1 LQQIAPGQFQITL
14 QTLAGQTISGIQTIS
29 TLGFDAI
36 PGAPSAFLRLGISG
50 LSAKRS
56 DGTALSR
63 VLSTDGQVTLVNV
76 RPLLVAQLAAD
87 GTRDLTLLGTPGL
100 SYQLQYS
107 SNLASAGNWKD
118 WLRVPMT
125 NSSKVIKAF
134 DANTPSIFYRAYEFE
149 ADPPIL
155 DATLTGTRVGMLTL
169 YGRSGITYQL
179 QYRTNLVGIAPWSTS
194 QTHTPTNSFYFLN
207 NLSVTNPVIFYRI
220 LKP

>member
-1 LQQIAPGQFQITL
+1 
-14 QTLAGQTISGIQTIS
+14 
-29 TLGFDAI
+29 
-36 PGAPSAFLRLGISG
+36 
-50 LSAKRS
+50 
-56 DGTALSR
+56 

-100 SYQLQYS
+100 SYQLQNS